1 MINLRHYSLTI
12 RGLTGK
18 CVDAQLITQGLS
30 ETGNQSI
37 EKQQHSS
44 SLPFNPE
51 KPFFLPLIL
60 QGQMIQSFF
69 RAASRPVSKLTSAL
83 ILASSLT
90 LLASGLSHMPGLS
103 DLVGLHAHASTDRIG
118 LASSQSTKAERAL
131 MLDITLAGDALI
143 AAGDRGYILRSMDQ
157 GQSWQQIPTPVSVA
171 LTDLFFVDDQYGWA
185 VGHSGVIL
193 HTQNGGQSWQ
203 LQTDGKRTNHRV
215 VRYYQ
220 QSVEKLEEQI
230 NQLSGD
236 AQEEAEIALEALQ
249 FKLEDAEV
257 ALEDGPSNP
266 LLSVWFN
273 NRQQGWAVGAYGM
286 MLSTQDGGTN
296 WQVHN
301 LKVPNPDGFHY
312 NKIAA
317 LDSRTLLMVG
327 EAGTLY
333 RSDDQ
338 GQSWKALDSPYEGSF
353 FGFQLL
359 PDNHLVAYG
368 LRGNAFISSDRGDSW
383 SQLILPGHESV
394 MASLVHNQHLIL
406 LSGSGSLWHTPIS
419 NLTDL
424 SNLDESSNQFAKYP
438 LSRALPISAA
448 YSSGQD
454 QLTLVGF
461 GGIRTLAFDPLSVQ
475 SGKSAQKPKSTTE
488 ENQ

>member
-1 MINLRHYSLTI
+1 MINLRRYSLLG

-18 CVDAQLITQGLS
+18 CVDVQLMAQGT
-30 ETGNQSI
+30 SI
-37 EKQQHSS
+37 MSNESS
-44 SLPFNPE
+44 SKNN
-51 KPFFLPLIL
+51 FLSSLSLNSGHSFSLAHI
-60 QGQMIQSFF
+60 IQS
-69 RAASRPVSKLTSAL
+69 RMIRNPIVQSPLQALKRPLSTLTSAVVM
-83 ILASSLT
+83 ACTLT
-90 LLASGLSHMPGLS
+90 LLSSGLSHTPVVS
-103 DLVGLHAHASTDRIG
+103 DWIGLHAHASTDRIG
-118 LASSQSTKAERAL
+118 LASGQSNKAKRAL
-131 MLDITLAGDALI
+131 MLAITQAGDALI
-143 AAGDRGYILRSMDQ
+143 AAGDRGYILRSTNQ

-193 HTQNGGQSWQ
+193 QTQDGGQSWQ
-203 LQTDGKRTNHRV
+203 LQTDGKRTNHHV

-220 QSVEKLEEQI
+220 QSVDKLEEQI

-236 AQEEAEIALEALQ
+236 TLEEAEIALEELQ

-286 MLSTQDGGTN
+286 ILSTQDGGAN

-317 LDSRTLLMVG
+317 LDSQTLLMAG

-338 GQSWKALDSPYEGSF
+338 GENWQALDSPYEGSF
-353 FGFQLL
+353 FGFQTL

-383 SQLILPGHESV
+383 SQLTLPGRESV
-394 MASLVHNQHLIL
+394 MASLVHNQQLIL

-419 NLTDL
+419 NLAKPA
-424 SNLDESSNQFAKYP
+424 NQFAKYP

-461 GGIRTLAFDPLSVQ
+461 GGIRTLAFEPQSVQ
-475 SGKSAQKPKSTTE
+475 SNKSAQNSKATTE

>member
-1 MINLRHYSLTI
+1 MINLRHYSLAI

-30 ETGNQSI
+30 KAGSQSI
-37 EKQQHSS
+37 EKQHLSS
-44 SLPFNPE
+44 SLHLNPE
-51 KPFFLPLIL
+51 KPFSLPLIVK
-60 QGQMIQSFF
+60 GQMIQRSL
-69 RAASRPVSKLTSAL
+69 RAAGQPLSKLASALILTSAL
-83 ILASSLT
+83 NLLT
-90 LLASGLSHMPGLS
+90 SGLSHTPGLS
-103 DLVGLHAHASTDRIG
+103 DLAGLHAHASTDRIG
-118 LASSQSTKAERAL
+118 LASGQSTKAERAL
-131 MLDITLAGDALI
+131 MLAITQAGDALI
-143 AAGDRGYILRSMDQ
+143 AAGDRGYILRSTDQ
-157 GQSWQQIPTPVSVA
+157 GQNWQQIPTPVSVA
-171 LTDLFFVDDQYGWA
+171 LTDLFFVDDRYGWA

-193 HTQNGGQSWQ
+193 QTQDGGQSWQ
-203 LQTDGKRTNHRV
+203 LQTDGKRTNHHV

-230 NQLSGD
+230 SQLSGD

-317 LDSRTLLMVG
+317 LDSQTLLMVG

-338 GQSWKALDSPYEGSF
+338 GQNWQALDSPYEGSF
-353 FGFQLL
+353 FGFQVL
-359 PDNHLVAYG
+359 PDHLVAYG

-383 SQLILPGHESV
+383 SKLTLPGRESV
-394 MASLVHNQHLIL
+394 MASLVHNQQLIL
-406 LSGSGSLWHTPIS
+406 LSGSGSLWYTPIS

-424 SNLDESSNQFAKYP
+424 SNLDGPSSQFVKYP

-448 YSSGQD
+448 YSSAQD

-461 GGIRTLAFDPLSVQ
+461 GGIRTLAFKPQPVQ
-475 SGKSAQKPKSTTE
+475 SGKSAQKSKPTTE